1 MHLTMIL
8 VVVISALGLRWSWSN
23 SSQLESIVSWS
34 QRWQRS
40 LILFLLPPLML
51 IMTAIAVILMGMQG
65 QMIGLTIGWAMGGV
79 SYAIA
84 WGFLIYAMFLLMQLV
99 VTGVRSLRK
108 IDTYPQMELNGQLV
122 RILELPTMFAA
133 QIGFW
138 QPQLVVS
145 RGLLE
150 NLEEP
155 HLKAVIQHEQAHL
168 HYRDTFWFFWL
179 GCMRQITIWLPHTQ
193 AIWEE
198 LLVLRELRADGWA
211 AQSVDAL
218 LLAESILYLVSDK
231 TNSPEIFSAAFSR
244 WTTRDR
250 LEERIEALL
259 NPSELA
265 KKQSWS
271 LAWLLL
277 AFLPL
282 ISLPFH
288 S

>member
-1 MHLTMIL
+1 MHLAMIL
-8 VVVISALGLRWSWSN
+8 VVIICAFGLRWSWST
-23 SSQLESIVSWS
+23 STGTDCLASWS

-40 LILFLLPPLML
+40 LILFLLPPLL
-51 IMTAIAVILMGMQG
+51 AIATAISVILMGTQG
-65 QMIGLTIGWAMGGV
+65 QMIGLPAGWF

-84 WGFLIYAMFLLMQLV
+84 WGFLIYNFFLLVQLI
-99 VTGVRSLRK
+99 VTGWRSLHK
-108 IDTYPQMELNGQLV
+108 IDTYAQVELGGQSV
-122 RILELPTMFAA
+122 RILELSTMFAA

-145 RGLLE
+145 QGLLE
-150 NLEEP
+150 NLDEP

-179 GCMRQITIWLPHTQ
+179 GCIRQITFWLPNTQ

-198 LLVLRELRADGWA
+198 LLILRELRADRWA
-211 AQSVDAL
+211 AQSVDTL
-218 LLAESILYLVSDK
+218 LLAESILWLVCDK
-231 TNSPEIFSAAFSR
+231 TDSVEIFSAALSR

-259 NPSELA
+259 NQPEA
-265 KKQSWS
+265 PAQMHSWS
-271 LAWLLL
+271 FAWLLL

-282 ISLPFH
+282 ISVYFH